1 MKTFKTIIKEA
12 LKEYEDTQISVTTIE
27 RTWNDILKDWV
38 DTEVKHTGSYRGII
52 FRNDGFRI
60 KLKDND
66 GKMNTYTINMSSEF
80 ELPTL

>member
-12 LKEYEDTQISVTTIE
+12 LKEYEDTQISIVTIE
-27 RTWNDILKDWV
+27 RGWDGRLKDWV
-38 DTEVKHTGSYRGII
+38 DTKVKHTGYYRGII
-52 FRNDGFRI
+52 FRNDGLRI

-66 GKMNTYTINMSSEF
+66 GKMNTYPINMSSEF

>member
-12 LKEYEDTQISVTTIE
+12 LKEYEDAQISVTTIE
-27 RTWNDILKDWV
+27 REWDGRLKDWA
-38 DTEVKHTGSYRGII
+38 DTEVKHTGYYRGIV
-52 FRNDGFRI
+52 FRNGRFSI

-66 GKMNTYTINMSSEF
+66 GKMNTYPINMSSEF